1 MLLCAFFS
9 FTYLRNRPVIFAL
22 SVLYLFFLVFQAWLG
37 SIVVS
42 TNLTPWVITVHMLIA
57 LIIVAINIYTYF
69 QAKVIRDRSMVG
81 NRGGKWIRMLAIAMI
96 VLTLVQV
103 VIGTDIR
110 ESIDMISSS
119 LSGSDR
125 SKWEIGRA
133 HV

>member
-1 MLLCAFFS
+1 
-9 FTYLRNRPVIFAL
+9 
-22 SVLYLFFLVFQAWLG
+22 
-37 SIVVS
+37 
-42 TNLTPWVITVHMLIA
+42 MLIA
-57 LIIVAINIYTYF
+57 LIIVAINIYTAF
-69 QAKVIRDRSMVG
+69 QAKGIRDRSMWG

-125 SKWEIGRA
+125 STWVAQLGSSFIWHRELALDVMIFN
-133 HV
+133 VLLFFMIV